1 LAADALLV
9 ALGTKVF
16 ASTRG
21 YVHFGFADYS
31 KLTIIGVVI
40 ACLAWPVVTRISSTP
55 RWLFF
60 RLAVLVTIVLWLPD
74 LWLVIRHQP
83 VRAVAVLMTMHLAIA
98 LVTYNALVHV
108 APERSPDHGHG
119 QADPAALSQ
128 TSGIRRRRHLV
139 AGHDAAGPEPSW
151 VWGVVVWVAMVCA
164 VGLEFVVGVVALLV
178 VPIGRPDQWIPR
190 TGRSVYLVHVGLGG
204 LLVLGAGTLLAASW
218 SAARVLRLSALA
230 GAAGILLGAC
240 GGMLAV
246 VHAARLGGI
255 VLMFLGSTLAV
266 FGYVTPVVDSL
277 PSETL

>member
-1 LAADALLV
+1 
-9 ALGTKVF
+9 
-16 ASTRG
+16 
-21 YVHFGFADYS
+21 
-31 KLTIIGVVI
+31 
-40 ACLAWPVVTRISSTP
+40 
-55 RWLFF
+55 
-60 RLAVLVTIVLWLPD
+60 
-74 LWLVIRHQP
+74 
-83 VRAVAVLMTMHLAIA
+83 
-98 LVTYNALVHV
+98 
-108 APERSPDHGHG
+108 
-119 QADPAALSQ
+119 
-128 TSGIRRRRHLV
+128 
-139 AGHDAAGPEPSW
+139 
-151 VWGVVVWVAMVCA
+151 MVCA

-255 VLMFLGSTLAV
+255 ALMFLGATLAV

-277 PSETL
+277 PSETI